1 MAVFQPGIRNALG
14 YLVKIHLGVID
25 VPYKEYSTGPTKN
38 GKIENP
44 TTGDVAE
51 WLEDKYEVMGRF
63 VELHA
68 DDIAKSIENSL
79 AGALESLM
87 QGAPATLNPFGT
99 AMGDIETLFK
109 FTYLDKEEIVGTGA
123 DGVPTEAAKRGVNH
137 RMKLKR
143 GPKRPSFVDTGQ
155 YQATMKAWNE

>member
-1 MAVFQPGIRNALG
+1 L
-14 YLVKIHLGVID
+14 KIHLGVID
-25 VPYKEYSTGPTKN
+25 LPYQEFSMGPTKG
-38 GKIENP
+38 GKVERA

-79 AGALESLM
+79 AGALNSLM

-99 AMGDIETLFK
+99 AMSDIETLFK

-123 DGVPTEAAKRGVNH
+123 EGVPTAAAKKGVNH
-137 RMKLKR
+137 RLKLKR
-143 GPKRPSFVDTGQ
+143 GAKRPSFIDTGQ
-155 YQATMKAWNE
+155 YQTTMKAWTE

>member
-1 MAVFQPGIRNALG
+1 M
-14 YLVKIHLGVID
+14 
-25 VPYKEYSTGPTKN
+25 GPTKS
-38 GKIENP
+38 GKVEQA

-63 VELHA
+63 VELYA
-68 DDIAKSIENSL
+68 DDIAKSVESSL

-99 AMGDIETLFK
+99 AMGEIETLFK
-109 FTYLDKEEIVGTGA
+109 FTYLDKEEIAETGA
-123 DGVPTEAAKRGVNH
+123 SGVPTEAAKRGVNH

-155 YQATMKAWNE
+155 YQTTMKAWNE